1 MKSLYGVEL
10 SLVSILLG
18 YTPYDDASY
27 FGLPSILLVTRL
39 LGLTAGAVLGMLVG
53 DKDKKRVQEALNN
66 QMKQLRKKYEDLS
79 QEGIV
84 KEGIDK

>member
-1 MKSLYGVEL
+1 MRKD
-10 SLVSILLG
+10 IL
-18 YTPYDDASY
+18 T
-27 FGLPSILLVTRL
+27 FIV
-39 LGLTAGAVLGMLVG
+39 GLTAGAVLGMLAG

-84 KEGIDK
+84 KEGIDKVKSLKKEYLG

>member
-1 MKSLYGVEL
+1 MRKD
-10 SLVSILLG
+10 IL
-18 YTPYDDASY
+18 T
-27 FGLPSILLVTRL
+27 FIVGLI
-39 LGLTAGAVLGMLVG
+39 AGAVLGMLVG

-84 KEGIDK
+84 KEGIDKVKSLKKEYLG